1 LAQDPWLQAPTAPH
15 QHLTSTMAQAA
26 MLAGR
31 GFGGLAAV
39 AAVPALFMFNVDAGE
54 RVLMWTMTSG
64 LKREPYQEGTHLK
77 FPYVMRPV
85 TYDVKARAYEIPTNT
100 GTKDMQNVQIHV
112 RLLFRPDVER
122 LWDLHQELGVDY
134 ETKLLPSVC
143 NEILKSIVAQ
153 YDAEAL
159 LTMRERVSQ
168 EIRDGIT
175 ERCDKFG
182 IIIEDVAITHL
193 NYSKEFAKAI
203 EEKQVAEQEAERQK
217 FIVQLEEQKKRAAI
231 IRAEGDAEAAVLMV
245 ESMKAFGKGIVEVR
259 RIEAAQQIADTLA
272 RAANVM
278 YLPGGQN
285 TLLSLG
291 GK

>member
-1 LAQDPWLQAPTAPH
+1 
-15 QHLTSTMAQAA
+15 MAANLDKVLNVVGRSAVVLGAA
-26 MLAGR
+26 GS
-31 GFGGLAAV
+31 
-39 AAVPALFMFNVDAGE
+39 VPMFFLFNVDAGE
-54 RVLMWTMTSG
+54 RSMMWTMTSG
-64 LKREPYQEGTHLK
+64 LMKQPYGEGTHFK
-77 FPYVMRPV
+77 VPYMMRP
-85 TYDVKARAYEIPTNT
+85 TNYDVRARAYQIPSNT
-100 GTKDMQNVQIHV
+100 GTKDMQNVTIHV
-112 RLLFRPDVER
+112 RLLFRPDIER

-182 IIIEDVAITHL
+182 VIIEDVAITHL

-217 FIVQLEEQKKRAAI
+217 FIVQLEEQKKLAAI
-231 IRAEGDAEAAVLMV
+231 IRAEGDAEAAELMV
-245 ESMKAFGKGIVEVR
+245 HSMQSYGKGIVEVR
-259 RIEAAQQIADTLA
+259 RIEAAQQIAETLA
-272 RAANVM
+272 RAANIM

-291 GK
+291 GQGGR